1 MADRLS
7 FGQRRDRLGTRIA
20 MPNTKK
26 PEQLFGQYRPYF
38 ANAGK
43 HIIQEHA
50 MTAKEEAAYI
60 GIDVSK
66 RELAIAIHEGK
77 HWEAANNDSGIYK
90 LVKRMKEMAPALIVI
105 EATGG
110 FELPLVSELGSAGLP
125 VAVVNPKRVRDFARA
140 IGQLAKTDVIDAKVI
155 AHFGK
160 AVQPEV
166 REQPSEEQVYLMALI
181 TRRRQVID
189 MLTAEKNR
197 LHSVR
202 IRMKERIQQH
212 IQWLEE
218 EKQALDQQI
227 SSYIKK
233 SPIWKQQGELLISIP
248 GVGPV
253 TTATLLAYLPEL
265 GKLNRQKIA
274 ALVGVAPVNKDSGK
288 RSKQRR
294 TFGGRAS
301 IRSVLYMAALSA
313 IYHNPRIKAFY
324 QKLIAKGKVFKVAL
338 TACMRKLLVM
348 MNAMIRDN
356 SAWENRLIAS
366 T

>member
-7 FGQRRDRLGTRIA
+7 FGPTKDRVGTRIA
-20 MPNTKK
+20 MPITQK

-43 HIIQEHA
+43 DIIQEHA
-50 MTAKEEAAYI
+50 MTAKEEAVYV

-66 RELAIAIHEGK
+66 VELAIAIHEGK
-77 HWEAANNDSGIYK
+77 HWEAPNNDSGIYK
-90 LVKRMKEMAPALIVI
+90 LVKCMKELSPALIVL

-110 FELPLVSELGSAGLP
+110 FELSLVSELGAAGLP

-155 AHFGK
+155 AHFAK

-166 REQPSEEQVYLMALI
+166 RELPGEEQVYLMALI

-197 LHSVR
+197 IHSVR
-202 IRMKERIQQH
+202 ISMKERIQQH
-212 IQWLEE
+212 IQWLKE
-218 EKQALDQQI
+218 EKQALDQEI
-227 SSYIKK
+227 SSFIKK
-233 SPIWKQQGELLISIP
+233 SPIWKQQRELLISIP

-288 RSKQRR
+288 RSKKRR

-324 QKLIAKGKVFKVAL
+324 EKLTAKGKVFKVAL
-338 TACMRKLLVM
+338 TACMRKLLVI
-348 MNAMIRDN
+348 MNAMIRN
-356 SAWENRLIAS
+356 NCAWENRPIAS
-366 T
+366 A